1 MYLYNYSYYYYNGS
15 YQAEKIHE
23 WEFLYQA
30 VDKAWVYR
38 LDVTDQYGNVLY
50 STYYSEFIPSDNG
63 FTPSGTI
70 VDPSVIDEIY
80 SETILGYTADG
91 NPIYEIAYWV
101 TEDASPYTK
110 ETQSDGT
117 VFYHKNGVGY
127 LEVTQKYGEKYYVR
141 ARKVT
146 MSDGS
151 TQIYCFL
158 RGAVIRPNDIHNEAI
173 INKYV
178 SVSGN
183 KVTISAD
190 FLNTF
195 EDRYYYYAIAIYTN
209 WSSIQF
215 TYYELESLFLMA
227 K

>member
-1 MYLYNYSYYYYNGS
+1 M
-15 YQAEKIHE
+15 
-23 WEFLYQA
+23 
-30 VDKAWVYR
+30 
-38 LDVTDQYGNVLY
+38 
-50 STYYSEFIPSDNG
+50 
-63 FTPSGTI
+63 
-70 VDPSVIDEIY
+70 
-80 SETILGYTADG
+80 
-91 NPIYEIAYWV
+91 
-101 TEDASPYTK
+101 
-110 ETQSDGT
+110 
-117 VFYHKNGVGY
+117 
-127 LEVTQKYGEKYYVR
+127 EVTQKYNNKYYVR

-158 RGAVIRPNDIHNEAI
+158 RGAVIRPRDIHNDTI
-173 INKYV
+173 MDKYV